1 MEKLDLPKALI
12 FSSTIGQVTGYT
24 RRYILKLEQLGRFP
38 KRIHLGAR
46 RVAWDAE
53 EVAKWQR
60 GEWRPHDAPQQAC
73 EA

>member
-24 RRYILKLEQLGRFP
+24 RRYLLKLEQLGRFP

-46 RVAWDAE
+46 RVA
-53 EVAKWQR
+53 
-60 GEWRPHDAPQQAC
+60 
-73 EA
+73 